1 MKVLFNHLCSAA
13 GVDCDLETIAFIS
26 YFLEFFS
33 TSTVFSFFS
42 PSLRW
47 QDIVV
52 GAPQYFDRSGDIGG
66 AVYIYINQ
74 RGKWEGIKP
83 IRLNGTADSMFG
95 LAVENVGD
103 INQDGYPG
111 E

>member
-1 MKVLFNHLCSAA
+1 MLCNS
-13 GVDCDLETIAFIS
+13 GWLTCRPLSDQ
-26 YFLEFFS
+26 FFFHRS
-33 TSTVFSFFS
+33 SLKIFSKNLLKILVFS
-42 PSLRW
+42 PLILRW

-66 AVYIYINQ
+66 AVYIYINRQ
-74 RGKWEGIKP
+74 GKWEGVKP
-83 IRLNGTADSMFG
+83 IRLNGTTDSMFG